1 MWDGGGGV
9 DGGGGGGDD
18 RRRDAS
24 NSEGREGGWCQRTP
38 FTAEET
44 EAPKSGADNGPR
56 RHQEFR
62 SPVLAHRLSYAPC

>member
-9 DGGGGGGDD
+9 DGDGGGDD
-18 RRRDAS
+18 RGGDAS
-24 NSEGREGGWCQRTP
+24 NSEGREGDGVNGTP

-44 EAPKSGADNGPR
+44 EAPKSDADNGPR
-56 RHQEFR
+56 RHQEFK